1 MSITFAD
8 LPLATSL
15 LRALAEE
22 GYVTP
27 TPIQAQSIPFLL
39 DGRDLLGMAQTGTGK
54 TAAFALPL
62 LHRLAMAPRP
72 APKNGARILVL
83 APTRELVSQ
92 IAGAFESFGR
102 HLPVRVT
109 TIFGGVSQVHQ
120 VTALATG
127 VDVIVAAPGRLL
139 DLIGQG
145 LCDLSQL
152 EALVLDEAD
161 QMLDMGFAKP
171 IERIVA
177 TLPKGRHTLLFSATM
192 PNSIAALAESLL
204 RDPARVE
211 IAPPSTTVDRIEQ
224 SVMFVDA
231 ADKKAAL
238 LAQLRNPAIGQ
249 AVIFT
254 LQKNIANEVCAFIT
268 EAGITAEALH
278 GNKSQGQRER
288 ALDAFRAGTVQ
299 VLVATDIAARGIDV
313 DTVTHVFNHD
323 LPSLPESYVH
333 RIGRTGR
340 AGRSGVAITL
350 CDAEQRAW
358 LHDVERDIGR
368 TLTVQAD
375 HPWHSEAA
383 RTSTMRPPVLGG
395 GPVKQIKAQQPRER
409 KIWTEADKLAAR
421 EAAKTSPAAGVNR
434 KRRVM
439 RLVAGHGA
447 TVPVAHDAALMR
459 PTHAASGRRISRR
472 LRDASRSRAWGRAS
486 STPPRHGRR

>member
-1 MSITFAD
+1 MPMTFAD
-8 LPLATSL
+8 LGLAPTL

-22 GYVTP
+22 GYATP
-27 TPIQAQSIPFLL
+27 TPIQAQSIPMLL
-39 DGRDLLGMAQTGTGK
+39 EGRDVLGMAQTGTGK

-62 LHRLAMAPRP
+62 LHRLAATPRP
-72 APKNGARILVL
+72 APKGGARILVL

-92 IAGAFESFGR
+92 IAAGFETFGR
-102 HLPVRVT
+102 HLQLSVT
-109 TIFGGVSQVHQ
+109 TIFGGVSQFHQ
-120 VTALATG
+120 VNALKAG
-127 VDVIVAAPGRLL
+127 VDIIVAAPGRLL
-139 DLIGQG
+139 DLIDQG

-177 TLPKGRHTLLFSATM
+177 TLPKDRHTLLFSATM
-192 PNSIAALAESLL
+192 PKSIASLAESLL
-204 RDPARVE
+204 RDPAKVE

-224 SVMFVDA
+224 SVMFIDA

-238 LAQLRNPAIGQ
+238 LALLRTPGIGQ
-249 AVIFT
+249 AVVFT

-268 EAGITAEALH
+268 GAGITAEALH

-340 AGRSGVAITL
+340 AGRSGFAITL

-358 LHDVERDIGR
+358 LHDVEREIGR
-368 TLTVQAD
+368 ALTVQAD
-375 HPWHSEAA
+375 HEWHSEAA
-383 RTSTMRPPVLGG
+383 QHSTMRAPVLGG
-395 GPVKQIKAQQPRER
+395 GPVKKIKPQKERER
-409 KIWTEADKLAAR
+409 KVWTEEDKLAAR
-421 EAAKTSPAAGVNR
+421 MAA
-434 KRRVM
+434 RV
-439 RLVAGHGA
+439 A
-447 TVPVAHDAALMR
+447 
-459 PTHAASGRRISRR
+459 
-472 LRDASRSRAWGRAS
+472 
-486 STPPRHGRR
+486 

>member
-1 MSITFAD
+1 
-8 LPLATSL
+8 
-15 LRALAEE
+15 
-22 GYVTP
+22 
-27 TPIQAQSIPFLL
+27 IQAQSIPMLL
-39 DGRDLLGMAQTGTGK
+39 QGRDLLGLAQTGTGK

-62 LHRLAMAPRP
+62 LHRLATMPRP
-72 APKNGARILVL
+72 APKRGARVLVL

-92 IAGAFESFGR
+92 IAAGFETFGR
-102 HLPVRVT
+102 HQDISVM

-120 VTALATG
+120 VNTLKTG

-139 DLIGQG
+139 DLIEQR
-145 LCDLSQL
+145 LCDLSPL

-177 TLPKGRHTLLFSATM
+177 TLPKERHTMLFSATM
-192 PNSIAALAESLL
+192 PKSIVSLAENLL
-204 RDPARVE
+204 RGPARVE

-238 LAQLRNPAIGQ
+238 LALLRKPDIGQ
-249 AVIFT
+249 AVVFT

-288 ALDAFRAGTVQ
+288 ALDAFRAGSVQ

-340 AGRSGVAITL
+340 AGRSGFAITL

-358 LHDVERDIGR
+358 LRGVEQEIGR
-368 TLTVQAD
+368 ALVVHAD
-375 HPWHSEAA
+375 HEWHSEAA
-383 RTSTMRPPVLGG
+383 RNSTMRAPVLGG
-395 GPVKQIKAQQPRER
+395 GPVKQIKPQPVKQER
-409 KIWTEADKLAAR
+409 KIWTEEEKAAAR
-421 EAAKTSPAAGVNR
+421 ATAKAA
-434 KRRVM
+434 
-439 RLVAGHGA
+439 
-447 TVPVAHDAALMR
+447 
-459 PTHAASGRRISRR
+459 
-472 LRDASRSRAWGRAS
+472 
-486 STPPRHGRR
+486 

>member
-1 MSITFAD
+1 MSMTFAD
-8 LPLATSL
+8 L
-15 LRALAEE
+15 ALAPALLTALSEE
-22 GYVTP
+22 GYISP
-27 TPIQAQSIPFLL
+27 TPIQAQSIPLL
-39 DGRDLLGMAQTGTGK
+39 LQGRDILGMAQTGTGK

-62 LHRLAMAPRP
+62 LHRLAANPRP
-72 APKNGARILVL
+72 APQGGARVLVL

-92 IAGAFESFGR
+92 IADGFEKFGS
-102 HLPVRVT
+102 HIKPRVT
-109 TIFGGVSQVHQ
+109 TIFGGVSQFHQ
-120 VTALATG
+120 VNALKEG
-127 VDVIVAAPGRLL
+127 VDIIVAAPGRLL
-139 DLIGQG
+139 DLITQG

-177 TLPKGRHTLLFSATM
+177 TLPKERHTLLFSATM
-192 PNSIAALAESLL
+192 PKSIAALADSLL

-211 IAPPSTTVDRIEQ
+211 IAPPSTTVDRIDQ
-224 SVMFVDA
+224 SVMFLDA
-231 ADKKAAL
+231 ANKKPAL
-238 LAQLRNPAIGQ
+238 LSLLHTPGIGQ
-249 AVIFT
+249 AVVFV

-288 ALDAFRAGTVQ
+288 ALDAFRAGSVQ

-340 AGRSGVAITL
+340 AGRSGFAITL

-358 LHDVERDIGR
+358 LRDVEREIGR
-368 TLTVQAD
+368 NLTVQAD

-383 RTSTMRPPVLGG
+383 RNSTMRPPLLGG
-395 GPVKQIKAQQPRER
+395 AAPKEAKPQEKRER
-409 KIWTEADKLAAR
+409 KVWTEEEKAAAR
-421 EAAKTSPAAGVNR
+421 AAAG
-434 KRRVM
+434 K
-439 RLVAGHGA
+439 
-447 TVPVAHDAALMR
+447 TVLEQV
-459 PTHAASGRRISRR
+459 
-472 LRDASRSRAWGRAS
+472 
-486 STPPRHGRR
+486 

>member
-8 LPLATSL
+8 LSLAPSL
-15 LRALAEE
+15 LRALAEQ
-22 GYVTP
+22 GYENP
-27 TPIQAQSIPFLL
+27 TPIQAQSIPMLL
-39 DGRDLLGMAQTGTGK
+39 VGRDVLGMAQTGTGK
-54 TAAFALPL
+54 TAAFVLPL
-62 LHRLAMAPRP
+62 LHRLAAASRP
-72 APKNGARILVL
+72 APKNGARVLVL

-92 IAGAFESFGR
+92 IADGFASFGR
-102 HLPVRVT
+102 HLPFSVT
-109 TIFGGVSQVHQ
+109 TIFGGVSQFHQ
-120 VTALATG
+120 VNALKTG
-127 VDVIVAAPGRLL
+127 VDIIVAAPGRLL
-139 DLIGQG
+139 DLINQG

-177 TLPKGRHTLLFSATM
+177 TLPTDRHTLLFSATM
-192 PNSIAALAESLL
+192 PKSIAALAESLL
-204 RDPARVE
+204 RDPAKVE
-211 IAPPSTTVDRIEQ
+211 IAPPSTTVERIEQ
-224 SVMFVDA
+224 SVMFLDA

-238 LAQLRNPAIGQ
+238 LAQLQTPGIGQ
-249 AVIFT
+249 AVVFT

-288 ALDAFRAGTVQ
+288 ALDAFRNGTVQ

-340 AGRSGVAITL
+340 AGRSGYAITL

-358 LHDVERDIGR
+358 LRDVEREIGS
-368 TLTVQAD
+368 TLPVHAD

-383 RTSTMRPPVLGG
+383 QHSTKRAPVLGG
-395 GPVKQIKAQQPRER
+395 GPVKEIKEPIKRER
-409 KIWTEADKLAAR
+409 KIWTEEEKRAAR
-421 EAAKTSPAAGVNR
+421 AAAKAA
-434 KRRVM
+434 
-439 RLVAGHGA
+439 
-447 TVPVAHDAALMR
+447 
-459 PTHAASGRRISRR
+459 
-472 LRDASRSRAWGRAS
+472 
-486 STPPRHGRR
+486 

>member
-1 MSITFAD
+1 MSMTFAD
-8 LPLATSL
+8 LSLAPAL
-15 LRALAEE
+15 LHALSEE
-22 GYVTP
+22 GYATP
-27 TPIQAQSIPFLL
+27 TPIQAQSIPMLL
-39 DGRDLLGMAQTGTGK
+39 EGRDLLGMAQTGTGK

-62 LHRLAMAPRP
+62 LHRLAASPRP
-72 APKNGARILVL
+72 APKGGARVLVL

-92 IAGAFESFGR
+92 IADGFESFGR
-102 HLPVRVT
+102 HLKPRVT
-109 TIFGGVSQVHQ
+109 TIFGGVSQFHQ
-120 VTALATG
+120 VNALKAG
-127 VDVIVAAPGRLL
+127 VDIIVAAPGRLL
-139 DLIGQG
+139 DLINQG

-177 TLPKGRHTLLFSATM
+177 TLPKDRHTLLFSATM
-192 PNSIAALAESLL
+192 PKSIASLAESLL
-204 RDPARVE
+204 RDPAKVE

-238 LAQLRNPAIGQ
+238 LELLRTPGIGQ
-249 AVIFT
+249 AVVFT

-268 EAGITAEALH
+268 EAGVTAEALH

-340 AGRSGVAITL
+340 AGRSGFAITL

-358 LHDVERDIGR
+358 LRDVEREIGR
-368 TLTVQAD
+368 ALTVQAD

-383 RTSTMRPPVLGG
+383 RNSTMRPPVLGG
-395 GPVKQIKAQQPRER
+395 GPVKQIKLQEKRER
-409 KIWTEADKLAAR
+409 KVWTEEEKLAAR
-421 EAAKTSPAAGVNR
+421 TAAKAA
-434 KRRVM
+434 
-439 RLVAGHGA
+439 
-447 TVPVAHDAALMR
+447 
-459 PTHAASGRRISRR
+459 
-472 LRDASRSRAWGRAS
+472 
-486 STPPRHGRR
+486 